1 MPGNM
6 DLACAIDH
14 ANRAQTALARYIDG
28 GHMPDLTDATV
39 SLERAYRIVFAE
51 RPLTVAIPA
60 GTPPVRPVRA
70 EVERDS

>member
-1 MPGNM
+1 M
-6 DLACAIDH
+6 D
-14 ANRAQTALARYIDG
+14 
-28 GHMPDLTDATV
+28 DLTDATV
-39 SLERAYRIVFAE
+39 SLERAYRIVLAE